1 MSYNI
6 LIPILLALC
15 FTTSCQSSRHRTV
28 DNVYWVYGHP
38 FPWVAFSIKQTN
50 VETNFFGSVDLMVQN
65 GLRSQL
71 RRKDSVTIDPIAMW
85 IVFSYPAKT
94 RLAIETAVHE
104 DASEMSGWVLAPD
117 GSFRESNNTNKM
129 LSILVRQKDSDIGEA
144 TVRLTMLLQIENAGS
159 TNLTTAMLPCIWHD
173 GTLENRGLR
182 LLKESK
188 QNR

>member
-71 RRKDSVTIDPIAMW
+71 RRKDSVKKETTEFGMVVGYA
-85 IVFSYPAKT
+85 AKT
-94 RLAIETAVHE
+94 RLEIEPAVRE
-104 DASEMSGWVLAPD
+104 DAGKMWGWFLAQ
-117 GSFRESNNTNKM
+117 E
-129 LSILVRQKDSDIGEA
+129 
-144 TVRLTMLLQIENAGS
+144 
-159 TNLTTAMLPCIWHD
+159 
-173 GTLENRGLR
+173 GLFG
-182 LLKESK
+182 
-188 QNR
+188 